1 MEPYNF
7 LEDLSNKE
15 IRDTLRMP
23 IQHNNIKIIPV
34 KIEVNDNKNKEK
46 NSNNKNSNSIKSFE
60 LRLPTDLP
68 DLSYDIR
75 QKE

>member
-34 KIEVNDNKNKEK
+34 KIEVNDNRNK
-46 NSNNKNSNSIKSFE
+46 
-60 LRLPTDLP
+60 
-68 DLSYDIR
+68 
-75 QKE
+75 

>member
-34 KIEVNDNKNKEK
+34 KNEVND
-46 NSNNKNSNSIKSFE
+46 NKNSNSIKSFE

-68 DLSYDIR
+68 DLSFDIR

>member
-34 KIEVNDNKNKEK
+34 KNEVNDNKNKEK
-46 NSNNKNSNSIKSFE
+46 NSNNKISNSIKSFE

-68 DLSYDIR
+68 DLSFDIR

>member
-46 NSNNKNSNSIKSFE
+46 NSNNSIKSFE

-68 DLSYDIR
+68 DLSFDIR